1 MHLAVVL
8 FGLAFNH
15 GVGALSISH
24 GKSVLP
30 LFADRMKARVRAS
43 PKMQKGDADVVE
55 RAGACLHLCLLPLVE
70 HATHT
75 SLSIPGQP
83 AAATVYLLPLL
94 DGFPFGAFIYS
105 SVPAVGSVA
114 YQLVPFVNAFQSL
127 PFAGLILFVGLSY
140 FTRNQGLSRF
150 VRFNIQ
156 QALLLDILLI
166 IPGVFGG
173 ASRMFPVELQIIGS
187 NFVFYLMALIVA
199 YSWAQVAQG
208 KTPDQ
213 VPILSEAAN
222 MQIGPF

>member
-55 RAGACLHLCLLPLVE
+55 RA
-70 HATHT
+70 
-75 SLSIPGQP
+75 